1 MGFKPN
7 HREEKQLLLMRERN
21 WGILGMRH
29 RRITTQALN
38 DALPHVRRRLKAPK
52 AIAKCAPQ

>member
-7 HREEKQLLLMRERN
+7 HREEEQLLLMRECN

-29 RRITTQALN
+29 RRITTQALD
-38 DALPHVRRRLKAPK
+38 DALPHVWGRLKAP
-52 AIAKCAPQ
+52 